1 MTIDDRTRALGARLR
16 SIRNQQGLSLA
27 QVEARSG
34 GVWKAVVVGAYE
46 RGDRAVSLQRLA
58 DLASFYGVPL
68 ADLLPQETSNGDRA
82 DTTHRAGE
90 EGKITLDLPRL
101 DPRDP
106 RLAPV
111 ARFASYV
118 RRRRGDH
125 NGRMLTLRGGD
136 LDTIAFAMGREP
148 ELLLTDLQ
156 QAGVVGR
163 SAASSGAAG

>member
-1 MTIDDRTRALGARLR
+1 MTSDDRTRALGARLR

-68 ADLLPQETSNGDRA
+68 ADLLPREADERPGADRTRRDGGDQNR
-82 DTTHRAGE
+82 
-90 EGKITLDLPRL
+90 ITLDLPRL

-125 NGRMLTLRGGD
+125 NGRLLTLRGGD
-136 LDTIAFAMGREP
+136 LETIAFAMGREP
-148 ELLLTDLQ
+148 DMLLNDLL
-156 QAGVVGR
+156 QAGVVR
-163 SAASSGAAG
+163 RTATAS